1 MTALRRA
8 VALRP
13 PGALVTETLRWAA
26 AVLVGLGGFAFF
38 VAAVGEN
45 PFEALS
51 AMWRAAVVDPIGP
64 GEVLVYAAPVVL
76 AALAVAVPA
85 RAGLWNL
92 GGEGQIAMG
101 VVGATLASQ
110 LLPASLTSWAALPLL
125 AIGAGIVGAL
135 WCGVAGLLRI
145 TVNLNEAISSLL
157 LSYVAL
163 RVLDYLVNGPWKDP
177 GSLGIP
183 QAEPVPPSQRLP
195 LLDWL
200 PVVGG
205 GRLHAGILIAVVAM
219 AVVLYA
225 SRRTVWGFR
234 LRVVGG
240 NPEAARRAGL
250 RVPLLILTAML
261 AGGALAGMAGFIQL
275 TGVEGAAK
283 GGVAG
288 VYGFLGFLVSW
299 LGRHDPFAIL
309 LGALVVG
316 AIVVGGDALQ
326 IDAGLPAAAINILLA
341 LLLLAVL
348 GRRGR
353 VAGVEG

>member
-1 MTALRRA
+1 MTALRRVRMPDPRAFA
-8 VALRP
+8 VEV
-13 PGALVTETLRWAA
+13 GRWAA
-26 AVLVGLGGFAFF
+26 TVLVGLAGFAFF
-38 VAAVGEN
+38 VAAVGSN

-64 GEVLVYAAPVVL
+64 GEVLVYAAPVIL
-76 AALAVAVPA
+76 AALAVAIPA

-92 GGEGQIAMG
+92 GGEGQITMG
-101 VVGATLASQ
+101 VVGGTIASQ
-110 LLPASLTSWAALPLL
+110 ALPSSLDTWAALPLL
-125 AIGAGIVGAL
+125 MLGAAIAGAI
-135 WCGVAGLLRI
+135 WCGLAGVLRI

-183 QAEPVPPSQRLP
+183 RAEPIPSEQRLP

-200 PVVGG
+200 PVFGG
-205 GRLHAGILIAVVAM
+205 GRLHAGILVALL
-219 AVVLYA
+219 ALVVVLFA

-250 RVPLLILTAML
+250 PVKTLILTAML
-261 AGGALAGMAGFIQL
+261 AGGAVAGIAGFVQL
-275 TGVEGAAK
+275 SGVEGAAK
-283 GGVAG
+283 GGIAG

-299 LGRHDPFAIL
+299 LGRHDPVAIL
-309 LGALVVG
+309 IGAVVVG
-316 AIVVGGDALQ
+316 GIAVGGDALQ
-326 IDAGLPAAAINILLA
+326 IDAGLPAASINILLA

-353 VAGVEG
+353 ARGVEG

>member
-1 MTALRRA
+1 VTALRR
-8 VALRP
+8 LRP
-13 PGALVTETLRWAA
+13 PDPAVLGRDLLRWGS
-26 AVLVGLGGFAFF
+26 AVVIGLAGFAFF
-38 VAAVGEN
+38 VAAVGAD

-64 GEVLVYAAPVVL
+64 GEVLVYAAPVIL
-76 AALAVAVPA
+76 AALAVAIPA

-92 GGEGQIAMG
+92 GGEGQITMG
-101 VVGATLASQ
+101 VVGATVASHMI
-110 LLPASLTSWAALPLL
+110 PSSLDSWAALPLL
-125 AIGAGIVGAL
+125 AVGAAIAGAI
-135 WCGVAGLLRI
+135 WCGIAAVLRVS
-145 TVNLNEAISSLL
+145 VNLNEAISSLL

-183 QAEPVPPSQRLP
+183 QAEPLPASQQLP

-200 PVVGG
+200 PVFGG
-205 GRLHAGILIAVVAM
+205 GRLHAGILVAVLAL
-219 AVVLYA
+219 AVVLFA

-250 RVPLLILTAML
+250 PVKQLIITAML
-261 AGGALAGMAGFIQL
+261 AGGAIAGLAGFVQL

-283 GGVAG
+283 GGIAG

-299 LGRHDPFAIL
+299 LGRHDPVAIL
-309 LGALVVG
+309 IGAVVVG
-316 AIVVGGDALQ
+316 GIAVGGDALQ
-326 IDAGLPAAAINILLA
+326 IDAGLPAASINILLA

-353 VAGVEG
+353 ARGAEG